1 MKRVILMSAVAL
13 AAPAWAVIDDS
24 ALGWQDLNG
33 ESKTG
38 RWYAILD
45 VDKAPYVGAFK
56 NGTIVSSDILWG
68 HGGTLPSDGSAAR
81 TLHIGDGATHVLKHL
96 WSGSGG
102 VSVEVCIHDGGKF
115 ELAGNGSYIGTRG
128 HLQIMVHSG
137 GTLLY
142 GSTRVPN
149 LAEVNNNGNW
159 FDVSGRAEFPYGI
172 RMANNVKKEH
182 VFYQRSGSS
191 VLFGGDVDYDGSL
204 NDYFRYVIEGGT
216 LQITDQCAFKIPA
229 GKGEIAAGAEATID
243 VAEGVVFDFSP
254 FTVWGEGALLT
265 KCGPGALDV
274 GNILKPAI
282 HLADGSLVLSDEEAQ
297 YDFSQMSAVAGKVVV
312 FRPKYIVNS
321 ISDEFLESA
330 AFSLD
335 TSEFSDGDVIF
346 ESEDD
351 SLLDAVKSKFEDFGI
366 PSAWRIT
373 KQEGALV
380 LVSNCIFTG
389 NGGASDWNDASGW
402 LTGSVPKGAPVFI
415 KGEGVVCEIKE
426 AIDAVSSITV
436 SDGATLKVS
445 CAIDLPCMNL
455 LADGNVVFA
464 RGADVK
470 IQEMS
475 FGVSENTKL
484 PVFKVEKGAAV
495 SVPGGSVFHN
505 AKVHLYGTLSTY
517 GDGDLVIG
525 GSSATSKDK
534 AWYDFICDGAT
545 INVKNG
551 AFRLHYRS
559 NNQWVEPWI
568 YDNKTSSD
576 SNANKHKFVLKDT
589 VFVLAEGC
597 GMSFGQNACNWN
609 PNYGETFDGT
619 ILSSSGEVY
628 FGHANPDTKDYHKFI
643 NGAGIG
649 LKEGAPPS
657 TSSIKLGFRNPELVL
672 DGPGC
677 FIKLGG

>member
-1 MKRVILMSAVAL
+1 MCNREGQMRTNAFIFSLIAL
-13 AAPAWAVIDDS
+13 AAPAWAVIDDT
-24 ALGWQDLNG
+24 GVVWQDLGG
-33 ESKTG
+33 ESKNG
-38 RWYAILD
+38 RWYSILG
-45 VDKAPYVGAFK
+45 AEQSPYTAAFK
-56 NGTIVSSDILWG
+56 NGTIVSSDTLWG
-68 HGGTLPSDGSAAR
+68 YGGTLPSDGSAAR

-115 ELAGNGSYIGTRG
+115 ELAGNVSYIGTKG

-172 RMANNVKKEH
+172 RMANNVKKEL
-182 VFYQRSGSS
+182 VFYQRSDSS
-191 VLFGGDVDYDGSL
+191 ALFGGDVDYNGSL
-204 NDYFRYVIEGGT
+204 NNYFRYVIEGGT
-216 LQITDQCAFKIPA
+216 LQITDQCVFKIPA
-229 GKGEIAAGAEATID
+229 GKGEIAAGAEAAID

-254 FTVWGEGALLT
+254 FTVWGDGALLT
-265 KCGPGALDV
+265 KCGSGALDI

-312 FRPKYIVNS
+312 FRSKYIVNS

-335 TSEFSDGDVIF
+335 TSAFLDGDVIF

-373 KQEGALV
+373 KQEGVLV
-380 LVSNCIFTG
+380 LESNCIFTG

-445 CAIDLPCMNL
+445 CAMDLPCIVLHAN
-455 LADGNVVFA
+455 GNVVFCE
-464 RGADVK
+464 GADVK
-470 IQEMS
+470 LQEVS

-525 GSSATSKDK
+525 GSSAIIPKDQV

-545 INVKNG
+545 LNVQN
-551 AFRLHYRS
+551 HCY
-559 NNQWVEPWI
+559 PI
-568 YDNKTSSD
+568 
-576 SNANKHKFVLKDT
+576 
-589 VFVLAEGC
+589 AE
-597 GMSFGQNACNWN
+597 M
-609 PNYGETFDGT
+609 E
-619 ILSSSGEVY
+619 
-628 FGHANPDTKDYHKFI
+628 
-643 NGAGIG
+643 
-649 LKEGAPPS
+649 
-657 TSSIKLGFRNPELVL
+657 
-672 DGPGC
+672 
-677 FIKLGG
+677 